1 MATTTKKLD
10 VKKMTPQQLQPI
22 ILTVVLVIMLIVFT
36 AINPN
41 FVTWTNLHTILLSAV
56 TVGIMTI
63 GQSVCKLANYFDMSV
78 GMVGAMGGLAAGFVL
93 RDGGGSVTVAVLA
106 CLAVGVVCGLLA
118 GFLVSFMGMNAWVTT
133 FALSSAYRGVI
144 YIFTDGFPIGLYEGM
159 YEPFTKWGS
168 MMVGGQVQFPII
180 VMVILYILV
189 QLFLSYRKLGRSI
202 YLVGGN
208 QYCSHI
214 CGINV
219 RAVQMFIFVL
229 CDVLAAFAG
238 LLFAARMSSA
248 AAFLSETTTLES
260 IAATVVAGVVAGRG
274 NMFVSFIGVLII
286 FLLKN
291 GLVMAGLPD
300 FYQYLAIGI
309 VIYLAVMVQTERKKT

>member
-10 VKKMTPQQLQPI
+10 VKKMTAQQLQPI
-22 ILTVVLVIMLIVFT
+22 ILSIVLIVMLIVFT
-36 AINPN
+36 IMNPN
-41 FVTWTNLHTILLSAV
+41 FITWTNLHTILLSAV
-56 TVGIMTI
+56 TVGIITI

-78 GMVGAMGGLAAGFVL
+78 GLVGAMGGLAAAFVL
-93 RDGGGSVTVAVLA
+93 TGGGSVPVAILA
-106 CLAVGVVCGLLA
+106 GLAVGAVCGLLA

-133 FALSSAYRGVI
+133 FALSSAYRGIV
-144 YIFTDGFPIGLYEGM
+144 YIFTDGFPIPLFEDVFL
-159 YEPFTKWGS
+159 PFTKWGS
-168 MMVGGQVQFPII
+168 MMVGGQIQFPII
-180 VMVILYILV
+180 VMVILFVLV

-208 QYCSHI
+208 QYCSLI

-219 RAVQMFIFVL
+219 RAVQMFIFIL
-229 CDVLAAFAG
+229 CDTLAAFAG
-238 LLFAARMSSA
+238 MLFASRMSSA
-248 AAFLSETTTLES
+248 AAFLSDTTTLES

-286 FLLKN
+286 YTLKN
-291 GLVMAGLPD
+291 GLVMVGLPD

-309 VIYLAVMVQTERKKT
+309 VIFLAVMVQREGKNN

>member
-1 MATTTKKLD
+1 MATTTKKFD
-10 VKKMTPQQLQPI
+10 IKKMTAQQLQPI
-22 ILTVVLVIMLIVFT
+22 ILTIVLIVMLIVFT
-36 AINPN
+36 IMNPN
-41 FVTWTNLHTILLSAV
+41 FITWTNLHTILLSAV
-56 TVGIMTI
+56 TVGIITI

-78 GMVGAMGGLAAGFVL
+78 GLVGAMGGLAAAMVL
-93 RDGGGSVTVAVLA
+93 TNGGSVPVAILA
-106 CLAVGVVCGLLA
+106 GLVVGAVCGLLA

-133 FALSSAYRGVI
+133 FALSSAYRGIV
-144 YIFTDGFPIGLYEGM
+144 YIFTDGFPIPLFEDAFNS
-159 YEPFTKWGS
+159 FTKWGS
-168 MMVGGQVQFPII
+168 MMVGGKIQFPII
-180 VMVILYILV
+180 VMVILFVLV

-208 QYCSHI
+208 QYCSLI

-229 CDVLAAFAG
+229 CDTLAAFAG
-238 LLFAARMSSA
+238 MLFASRMSSA
-248 AAFLSETTTLES
+248 AAFLSDTTTLES

-286 FLLKN
+286 YTLKN
-291 GLVMAGLPD
+291 GLVMVGLPD

-309 VIYLAVMVQTERKKT
+309 VIFLAVMVQREGKNN

>member
-1 MATTTKKLD
+1 MATTTKKLN

-22 ILTVVLVIMLIVFT
+22 ILTIVLIVMLIVFT
-36 AINPN
+36 AINSN
-41 FVTWTNLHTILLSAV
+41 FITWTNLHTILLSAV

-63 GQSVCKLANYFDMSV
+63 GQSCCKLANYFDMSV

-93 RDGGGSVTVAVLA
+93 KDGGGVFPAVMA
-106 CLAVGVVCGLLA
+106 GLAVGLLCGLLA

-144 YIFTDGFPIGLYEGM
+144 YIFTDGFPIGLYENV

-168 MMVGGQVQFPII
+168 MMLGGKLQFPILA
-180 VMVILYILV
+180 MILLYVLV

-208 QYCSHI
+208 QYCSLI

-219 RAVQMFIFVL
+219 RAVQMFIFII

-238 LLFAARMSSA
+238 MLFASRMSSA
-248 AAFLSETTTLES
+248 AAFLSDTTTLES

-286 FLLKN
+286 FTLKN
-291 GLVMAGLPD
+291 GLVMVGLPD

-309 VIYLAVMVQTERKKT
+309 VIYLAVMVQSEQKKN

>member
-1 MATTTKKLD
+1 MATTTKKLNI
-10 VKKMTPQQLQPI
+10 KKMTNQQLQPI
-22 ILTVVLVIMLIVFT
+22 ILTIVLIAMLIVFT
-36 AINPN
+36 SMNSN
-41 FVTWTNLHTILLSAV
+41 FITWTNLHTILLSAV

-63 GQSVCKLANYFDMSV
+63 GQSCCKLANYFDMSV
-78 GMVGAMGGLAAGFVL
+78 GMVGAMGGLAAGKVL
-93 RDGGGSVTVAVLA
+93 VAGGSVGAAVAA
-106 CLAVGVVCGLLA
+106 GLAVGLICGLMA

-144 YIFTDGFPIGLYEGM
+144 YIFTDGFPIPLFDQVYA
-159 YEPFTKWGS
+159 PFTKWGS
-168 MMVGGQVQFPII
+168 MMVGGFMQFPIV
-180 VMVILYILV
+180 VMLILYVLV

-219 RAVQMFIFVL
+219 RAVQMFIFII

-238 LLFAARMSSA
+238 ILFASRMSSA
-248 AAFLSETTTLES
+248 AAFLSDTTTLEA

-286 FLLKN
+286 FTLKN
-291 GLVMAGLPD
+291 GLVMVGLPD
-300 FYQYLAIGI
+300 FYQYLAIGV
-309 VIYLAVMVQTERKKT
+309 VIFLAVMVQSEHKKT

>member
-1 MATTTKKLD
+1 MATTTKKLN

-22 ILTVVLVIMLIVFT
+22 ILTIVLIVMLIVFT
-36 AINPN
+36 AINSN
-41 FVTWTNLHTILLSAV
+41 FITWTNLHTILLSAV

-63 GQSVCKLANYFDMSV
+63 GQSCCKLANYFDMSV

-93 RDGGGSVTVAVLA
+93 KDGGGVFPAVMA
-106 CLAVGVVCGLLA
+106 GLAVGLLCGLLA

-144 YIFTDGFPIGLYEGM
+144 YIFTDGFPIGLYENV
-159 YEPFTKWGS
+159 YAPFTKWGS
-168 MMVGGQVQFPII
+168 MMLGGKLQFPILA
-180 VMVILYILV
+180 MLLLYVLV

-208 QYCSHI
+208 QYCSLI

-219 RAVQMFIFVL
+219 RAVQMIIFVI
-229 CDVLAAFAG
+229 CDALAAFAG
-238 LLFAARMSSA
+238 ILFASRMSSA
-248 AAFLSETTTLES
+248 AAFLSDTTTLES

-286 FLLKN
+286 FTLKN
-291 GLVMAGLPD
+291 GLVMVGLPD

-309 VIYLAVMVQTERKKT
+309 VIYLAVMVQSEHKKN

>member
-1 MATTTKKLD
+1 MATTTKKFD

-22 ILTVVLVIMLIVFT
+22 ILTIVLIVMLIVFT

-41 FVTWTNLHTILLSAV
+41 FIGWTNIHTILLSAV

-93 RDGGGSVTVAVLA
+93 QAGGSVPVAVLA

-133 FALSSAYRGVI
+133 FALSSAYRGII
-144 YIFTDGFPIGLYEGM
+144 YIFTDGCPIGLYDNM
-159 YEPFTKWGS
+159 YQPFTKWGS
-168 MMVGGQVQFPII
+168 MMIGGKLQFPIL
-180 VMVILYILV
+180 VMVVLYVVV

-229 CDVLAAFAG
+229 CDALAAFAG

-248 AAFLSETTTLES
+248 AAFLSDTTTLES

-309 VIYLAVMVQTERKKT
+309 VIYLAVMVQTERKKN

>member
-1 MATTTKKLD
+1 MATTTKKLEL
-10 VKKMTPQQLQPI
+10 KKMTSHQLQPI
-22 ILTVVLVIMLIVFT
+22 ILSVVLDVMLIVFT
-36 AINPN
+36 CMNSN
-41 FVTWTNLHTILLSAV
+41 FITWTNLHTILLSAV

-63 GQSVCKLANYFDMSV
+63 GQSCCKLANYFDMSV
-78 GMVGAMGGLAAGFVL
+78 GMVGAMGGLAAGKVL
-93 RDGGGSVTVAVLA
+93 TAGGSVGAAVCAGLA
-106 CLAVGVVCGLLA
+106 IGLICGLLA

-144 YIFTDGFPIGLYEGM
+144 YIFTDGFPIPLFDAV

-168 MMVGGQVQFPII
+168 MMIGGKLQVPILI
-180 VMVILYILV
+180 MLVLYVLV

-208 QYCSHI
+208 QYCSLI

-219 RAVQMFIFVL
+219 RAVQMFIFII

-238 LLFAARMSSA
+238 MLFASRMSSA
-248 AAFLSETTTLES
+248 AAFLSDTTTLES

-286 FLLKN
+286 FTLKN
-291 GLVMAGLPD
+291 GLVMVGLPD

-309 VIYLAVMVQTERKKT
+309 VIYLAVMVQREGKNN

>member
-1 MATTTKKLD
+1 MTTKTNRLN

-22 ILTVVLVIMLIVFT
+22 ILTIVLIVMLIVFT
-36 AINPN
+36 AINSN
-41 FVTWTNLHTILLSAV
+41 FITWTNLHTILLSAV

-63 GQSVCKLANYFDMSV
+63 GQSCCKLANYFDMSV
-78 GMVGAMGGLAAGFVL
+78 GLVGAMGGLAAAMVL
-93 RDGGGSVTVAVLA
+93 ENGGAVVTAVFA
-106 CLAVGVVCGLLA
+106 GLAVGAVCGLLA

-133 FALSSAYRGVI
+133 FALSSAYRGIV
-144 YIFTDGFPIGLYEGM
+144 YIFTDGFPIPLFDAVYQ
-159 YEPFTKWGS
+159 PFTKWGS
-168 MMVGGQVQFPII
+168 MMIFGGKLQFPIL
-180 VMVILYILV
+180 VMVVLYVLM

-208 QYCSHI
+208 QYCSLI

-219 RAVQMFIFVL
+219 RAVQMTIFVI

-238 LLFAARMSSA
+238 ILFASRMSSA
-248 AAFLSETTTLES
+248 AAFLSDTTTLES
-260 IAATVVAGVVAGRG
+260 IAATVVAGIVAGRG

-286 FLLKN
+286 YTLKN
-291 GLVMAGLPD
+291 GLVMVGLPD

-309 VIYLAVMVQTERKKT
+309 VIFLAVMVQREGKNN